1 MYHINFCTREMHKQG
16 LCTDL
21 IEMTAN
27 ELSDNV
33 VALMLV
39 AEQSLNVELSIRLAI
54 RRYVR
59 MCTGTRMRKV
69 DRRYR
74 IHVELEQGIRSAELV
89 IKKCILAFP
98 SLWVS
103 CNTPSHLVS

>member
-1 MYHINFCTREMHKQG
+1 MHKQG
-16 LCTDL
+16 RCTDL

-27 ELSDNV
+27 ELGDDV

-39 AEQSLNVELSIRLAI
+39 AVQRESLELSMKQAI

-59 MCTGTRMRKV
+59 MCTRTRMKRV
-69 DRRYR
+69 YR
-74 IHVELEQGIRSAELV
+74 CYRAHAKFEQGIVSTEEV
-89 IKKCILAFP
+89 IKTCILAFP

-103 CNTPSHLVS
+103 CNTRSELLLLLKEY